1 MPVWMNDLCACNL
14 ITGYFSYSYQTVT
27 KLSLFSELH
36 GSSLLLVRPLSA
48 DEEDFICSESQAGCG
63 RFRNTTLAGCYVEI
77 APIWN
82 VIKVVWLHA
91 SGLGWWGNTFLLFF
105 FFPPQMKMYSRFC
118 WEIPGGESRLLNIC
132 NTACTVELKW
142 VLRWVI
148 HCGFPSDISK
158 VCSFWTVG
166 LL

>member
-14 ITGYFSYSYQTVT
+14 ITDYFSYSYQTVT

-91 SGLGWWGNTFLLFF
+91 SGLGWWGEYIPFIFF
-105 FFPPQMKMYSRFC
+105 FHHKWKCIAGFAEKYLEGRAGC
-118 WEIPGGESRLLNIC
+118 WIFVIQLALWSWNEFWD
-132 NTACTVELKW
+132 ELPI
-142 VLRWVI
+142 VVSPLTFQRYAA
-148 HCGFPSDISK
+148 FEP
-158 VCSFWTVG
+158 
-166 LL
+166 